1 MNHIIELPFIP
12 GDKVYILSDTTD
24 YIFEEEVSEVIFART
39 AIKVRIVRTEDIYY
53 YNYNAFQTWIE
64 AEEVRE
70 VRRINESIKSS
81 KNYL

>member
-24 YIFEEEVSEVIFART
+24 YIFEEEVSEVIFARM